1 VCARDGQKPGMP
13 KEEAD
18 IPGRADMSKQE
29 LVEALEAA

>member
-13 KEEAD
+13 READ
-18 IPGRADMSKQE
+18 IPDRADMSKQE